1 MALAKFIEPD
11 DFTMPVARAIAEFP
25 EIADDTLRVGADIIA
40 DEIKRRL
47 QGELLPESRAGELV
61 QHFGITPMQRDKD
74 GNYNVSIGWG
84 GYQEPPYGRFP
95 RGVPFMLIARSFQS
109 GAVRGG
115 RFEID
120 TSTGKRKKKTARELR
135 GQYWRKPTH
144 FASKAVRAVRGKA
157 LTAMEKYAEER
168 LAELKKK

>member
-1 MALAKFIEPD
+1 MALARFIESD

-40 DEIKRRL
+40 DEMKKRL

-61 QHFGITPMQRDKD
+61 RHFGITPMQRDKD

-95 RGVPFMLIARSFQS
+95 RGVPFMLIARSFES

-115 RFEID
+115 RFKID
-120 TSTGKRKKKTARELR
+120 TSTGKRKRRLLGSLR
-135 GQYWRKPTH
+135 GNTGESRHTLHPTLSVRSGARRSLRWKNTRRSGWRN
-144 FASKAVRAVRGKA
+144 
-157 LTAMEKYAEER
+157 
-168 LAELKKK
+168 